1 MRFLVSFLVC
11 MLAIPAVMMAAIP
24 EKPTINSYVYDK
36 ADVIADNVEQQLIQA
51 AKALES
57 STGNVVVMMTIDTT
71 GDLQPKE
78 YSEKVMRQWGIGDAN
93 FKNGLLIL
101 VTPND
106 RVGEGD
112 IWISVGEGLQET
124 YPAGLLQSMI
134 DTYMIPYIEKGD
146 YTDAYANIFRTFY
159 EEMGGDVSNLE
170 LIKPINDDDSDSG
183 LVTAILI
190 FCLIIYLSQS
200 HFGGGGP
207 GGRRRIARDFYQKDG
222 FPKSGFG
229 GSGKKRD

>member
-36 ADVIADNVEQQLIQA
+36 ADVIADDVEQQLIQA

-78 YSEKVMRQWGIGDAN
+78 YSEQVMRQWGIGDAN
-93 FKNGLLIL
+93 LKNGLLIL
-101 VTPND
+101 VIPND
-106 RVGEGD
+106 KVGESD

-134 DTYMIPYIEKGD
+134 DSYMMPYIEKGD
-146 YTDAYANIFRTFY
+146 YTNAFANIFSVFY
-159 EEMGGDVSNLE
+159 QEIGGSASNIELVKPDNEEDG
-170 LIKPINDDDSDSG
+170 G
-183 LVTAILI
+183 LVLAIII
-190 FCLIIYLSQS
+190 FCIIIYLSQS

-222 FPKSGFG
+222 FPISGFG
-229 GSGKKRD
+229 RRRK